1 VENAVSR
8 RQAVFEDQLLAD
20 AEAGRKILALR
31 QEKED
36 LLDTVWLATSPA
48 QVRQLWQ
55 KVGELLGD
63 ELTQLQRDAMAIEP
77 MAEP

>member
-1 VENAVSR
+1 
-8 RQAVFEDQLLAD
+8 
-20 AEAGRKILALR
+20 
-31 QEKED
+31 
-36 LLDTVWLATSPA
+36 
-48 QVRQLWQ
+48 LWQ